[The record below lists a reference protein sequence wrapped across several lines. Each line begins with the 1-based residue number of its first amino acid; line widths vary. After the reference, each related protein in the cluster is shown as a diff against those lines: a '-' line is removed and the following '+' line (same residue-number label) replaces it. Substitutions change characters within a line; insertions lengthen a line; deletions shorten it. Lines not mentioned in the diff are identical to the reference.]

1 MAVIRNLYERS
12 VYDEE
17 KVTQSS
23 AIPESS
29 DTVTDIPLDETL
41 SFLFYYSKWYAGIH
55 GYVAAI
61 VCILGVIA
69 NILNIIVLTQ
79 KNMISPSN
87 IILTG
92 LAISD
97 GLTMALYFPFAL
109 HQYVIYGT
117 DPSEARDTLGAA
129 RFLFA
134 FAICSV
140 VVHSISIWLTVT
152 LALFRYIFI
161 KYPRQSTYVCTIQR
175 AQLSVVAVTIVTT
188 VVCMPN
194 SATLEIK
201 RTDNASTTWYINYK
215 ENTEA
220 EKISRTLNFWVQ
232 AILVKL
238 VPCVFLTVLSILL
251 VKAMKDAERRRKR
264 LQSRSART
272 DDDGGRERKTNRTT
286 KMLLAVVVLFL
297 VTEIPQ
303 GVLNILSGS
312 MSSFFELY
320 YGIFADTLDI
330 LTLINNGIN
339 FILYCTMSKQFRDT
353 FIRIFFKTFIVQDRQ
368 LQLVSPQATR
378 YTEVWQNTRILISM
392 WHCHSYKF
400 IYHPSQFTGTFFPF
414 IPILKIE
421 EKSLPNW
428 KRIKWNDLTNYLL
441 ILLR

>member
-1 MAVIRNLYERS
+1 MYERS
-12 VYDEE
+12 IYNEV
-17 KVTQSS
+17 KVTQPSTL
-23 AIPESS
+23 PENFEM
-29 DTVTDIPLDETL
+29 VTDIPIDEAL
-41 SFLFYYSKWYAGIH
+41 SFLKYYSEWYTGIH

-61 VCILGVIA
+61 ICILGVLA
-69 NILNIIVLTQ
+69 NILNIIVLTR
-79 KNMISPSN
+79 KNMISPAN

-97 GLTMALYFPFAL
+97 GLTMAIYFPFAL

-117 DPSEARDTLGAA
+117 ETSEARNTLSAA

-134 FAICSV
+134 YAICSV

-161 KYPRQSTYVCTIQR
+161 KYPRQSTYLCTIQR
-175 AQLSVVAVTIVTT
+175 AQLSVVVVTIVTT

-194 SATLEIK
+194 SATLKIQQQ
-201 RTDNASTTWYINYK
+201 TGNTSTIWYIKYK
-215 ENTEA
+215 ENSEA

-232 AILVKL
+232 AILLKL

-251 VKAMKDAERRRKR
+251 VKAMKDAEKRRKR
-264 LQSRSART
+264 LQSRSGRT

-312 MSSFFELY
+312 MPSFFTQY
-320 YGIFADTLDI
+320 YYIFADTLDI
-330 LTLINNGIN
+330 LTLLNNGIN

-378 YTEVWQNTRILISM
+378 YTEV
-392 WHCHSYKF
+392 
-400 IYHPSQFTGTFFPF
+400 
-414 IPILKIE
+414 
-421 EKSLPNW
+421 
-428 KRIKWNDLTNYLL
+428 
-441 ILLR
+441 